1 MSVKKLYEE
10 DSFLKSCQARV
21 TRCVADGEKWAVAL
35 DQTVF
40 FPEGGGQP
48 SDTGFLGEVPVE
60 YVYEKEGEVWH
71 RCASPLE
78 EGAEVQ
84 AVIDWER
91 RLDHIQQ
98 HTGEHIFSYAIWKK
112 FGVGNIGF
120 HLGREVVTIDL
131 TRALTPEEL
140 EASENFANQIVWE
153 DHPIRAFWR
162 RDDDLDDLEMRK
174 KTEKVAGMLRIIQ
187 VEDGDVC
194 TCCGTH
200 ASASGQVGPIK
211 VLRQES
217 HKGGVRLEFVCGGR
231 ALRDYQAKHRQITAI
246 GADLSTKEEGIFA
259 AVRNLKEEAAQLR
272 SQLRARSAQLMAA
285 RAREIL
291 DASAATKDIR
301 VLCTVQEDIDA
312 KEAKMLL
319 TSLLEAGE
327 KTTAAVIYADGERVG
342 YLLGST
348 QGGLDCRNL
357 CQAANGLWGGKGGG
371 SATFAQG
378 SGKRSPGWKE
388 AADSLTRLMEQ
399 QA

>member
-1 MSVKKLYEE
+1 MKTRKLYEE
-10 DSFLKSCQARV
+10 DSFLKSCKAVV
-21 TRCVADGEKWAVAL
+21 TGCVQDKEGWAVSL

-48 SDTGFLGEVPVE
+48 SDTGRLGETAIS
-60 YVYEKEGEVWH
+60 YVYEKDGEVWH
-71 RCASPLE
+71 RCGQPLE
-78 EGAEVQ
+78 PGAQVE
-84 AVIDWER
+84 AVIDWDR

-98 HTGEHIFSYAIWKK
+98 HTGEHVFSYAIWKK

-120 HLGREVVTIDL
+120 HLGKEVVTIDL

-140 EASENFANQIVWE
+140 EASEDFANQIVWE
-153 DHPIRAFWR
+153 DHPIRTFWR
-162 RDDDLDDLEMRK
+162 KDDDLEDLEMRK
-174 KTEKVAGMLRIIQ
+174 KTEKVAGMLRIVQ

-200 ASASGQVGPIK
+200 ASATGQIGPIK

-231 ALRDYQAKHRQITAI
+231 ALRDYQLKHKQITAI

-259 AVRNLKEEAAQLR
+259 AVCNLKEEASQLR
-272 SQLRARSAQLMAA
+272 SQLRARSALLMAA
-285 RAREIL
+285 RAKELIE
-291 DASAATKDIR
+291 ASAPRKDAR
-301 VLCTVQEDIDA
+301 VLCAVQEDIDA

-327 KTTAAVIYADGERVG
+327 KTTAAVVYADGQRVG

-348 QGGLDCRNL
+348 QGGLDCKNL

-371 SATFAQG
+371 SPAFAQG
-378 SGKRSPGWKE
+378 SGKLSAGWK
-388 AADSLTRLMEQ
+388 DSAQSLARLMEQ
-399 QA
+399 ML